1 MTRKKVNF
9 AYIANDS
16 ARKATFKK
24 RKKGLLKKMSELS
37 TLCAVQTCAIIYSP
51 YDPEPEVWPS
61 PLGAQSV
68 IARFRSMPNAEQS
81 RKMVNQESFLGQRIT
96 KSEELLMKQQ
106 IENRE
111 SEMTQVMYR
120 SLIGDQGLQNMG
132 VVDLKDL
139 EWLVNKSVEEIDE
152 RIKSLREQIMPPP
165 QVVTAGR
172 SSSHV
177 NSTDGE
183 KYGTEAT
190 KNRAETEMDDA
201 YTPNHQSSM
210 DQKAG
215 YGLRNEDMA
224 VSQNPQRLVE
234 LLRSN
239 DQNMG
244 GHGRNEDMP
253 FAFNGNSSSLWS
265 FP

>member
-68 IARFRSMPNAEQS
+68 IARFKSMSKAEQS

-96 KSEELLMKQQ
+96 KSEELLMKQH

-120 SLIGDQGLQNMG
+120 SLVSDQGLQNMG
-132 VVDLKDL
+132 VVDLNDL
-139 EWLVNKSVEEIDE
+139 EWLVNKSLEEIDE
-152 RIKSLREQIMPPP
+152 RIKSLREQIMHPP
-165 QVVTAGR
+165 QVVTSGT

-183 KYGTEAT
+183 KYGTKAT
-190 KNRAETEMDDA
+190 KNRAETEMDA
-201 YTPNHQSSM
+201 YKPNQQSSM
-210 DQKAG
+210 DQKG
-215 YGLRNEDMA
+215 GFGLRNEDMA
-224 VSQNPQRLVE
+224 VSQNPQWLVE

-244 GHGRNEDMP
+244 GLGRNDQDMP
-253 FAFNGNSSSLWS
+253 FAFNGNS
-265 FP
+265 